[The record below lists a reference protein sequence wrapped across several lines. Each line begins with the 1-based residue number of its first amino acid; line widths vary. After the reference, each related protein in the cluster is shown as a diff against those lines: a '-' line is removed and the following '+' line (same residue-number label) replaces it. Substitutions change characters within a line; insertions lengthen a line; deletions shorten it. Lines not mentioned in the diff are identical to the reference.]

1 MSDKYSI
8 DDILAEIEKKRGSEG
23 EYENRSDQPVES
35 VTEIIGGSELDVL
48 MRSTGA
54 KTRMTESER
63 LEQERAEEEEVRQRA
78 ESIRLAAEANER
90 KKEEQ
95 KQKKAQADEK
105 RRRDKEEKERIARER
120 RLEKERLEQEREEQ
134 RRLERERIE
143 REREEQRLEKERL
156 EQEREEQRR
165 IEAERAAKGSSMQFS
180 PAQEEPAEET
190 HTGFTAELASPT
202 EAAKLFSEPEE
213 QSEEPAPEVVQ
224 SRSEYV
230 QPFVKPAVSG
240 ADEDIIFHTRS
251 DLVTTETMKM
261 RKLQRIEE
269 INRALLAADRAA
281 EEPDE
286 LVDSLNPMESREK
299 AVEEV
304 NQSAEPEQDI
314 SDTLAVSGND
324 LKKMSNGEAEH
335 VKEYSPVTSRK
346 KGKSS
351 ADDILFT
358 PGAQK
363 KETKS
368 EKERRGSDAL
378 IASLNQKLK
387 EQREKNLAEQSTV
400 TLTDLSDPKNLPP
413 RALNLDYD
421 KKVIDTGIL
430 PKTDPVAAV
439 QEAEDLAAR
448 KKRRISSFMLQDIDD
463 ETDSDKEEEDD
474 DYDDDEPEEVID
486 LDDENVIIE
495 RLDRAGKGLTGRLV
509 ILGLLTAL
517 TAALTIMFQ
526 FFRNERPIF
535 DALGISAVDEYL
547 YAFLTIGILSFA
559 ACSSVITNGF
569 SRLIKGKP
577 DGDTVC
583 AFAHIGAI
591 GSLLMYLAGTNAIAQ
606 NKSYVYLLVSML
618 SLCFNTVSKLC
629 TVRAAK
635 NNFRFISGDTEK
647 YFAECSSGEDA
658 EQLARGAVRGF
669 PVVASMHKTEM
680 LCDFIIS
687 TYCEDISDRISRI
700 LAPVILGLS
709 VIGGAIGFFS
719 AGETSNV
726 MNQWSQA
733 ATAFSAVLCIGASFT
748 GALIVMLPMLSASRK
763 TSERRAAILGY
774 SAVEDFSSVNSVLV
788 EAKSLFPAGSVSIRN
803 IWDYNKNGK
812 NGSQHV
818 TIDEAIIY
826 AASLA
831 VSSDSILADP
841 LFNML
846 NYKPALLKKV
856 SNCVYESSMGVSG
869 WIGSRRV
876 LLGSRDHMKSHGIV
890 VPDSKKEAAL
900 NKMHDEVVYL
910 AVAGEVCMLFFV
922 TLSAN
927 PQVKNHVRRLAKNG
941 VSLVIK
947 TVDGAL
953 SEGVVSELFDIY
965 AENVRILPAEAHDK
979 FEEHTKYSG
988 KGSAAV
994 SCDGTFSSLASAING
1009 AKSLNDRIRRG
1020 CIMEIAGIALGV
1032 LLVFIFSAF
1041 RQSGMLNGFWIAGYN
1056 ALWLILTI
1064 VVMSFRRI

>member
-8 DDILAEIEKKRGSEG
+8 DDILAEIDRKRSSEGGSEKHSG
-23 EYENRSDQPVES
+23 EVTES
-35 VTEIIGGSELDVL
+35 VTEIIGGSELDSL

-54 KTRMTESER
+54 KTRMSESER
-63 LEQERAEEEEVRQRA
+63 LEQERAEEEAARERA
-78 ESIRLAAEANER
+78 ESIRRAAEANER
-90 KKEEQ
+90 RKAEQ
-95 KQKKAQADEK
+95 KQKKAEAKAEAEEK
-105 RRRDKEEKERIARER
+105 RRREREEKERLAQER
-120 RLEKERLEQEREEQ
+120 RLEKERLEQQRKEQ
-134 RRLERERIE
+134 
-143 REREEQRLEKERL
+143 ERL
-156 EQEREEQRR
+156 EQERLEAERREQERL
-165 IEAERAAKGSSMQFS
+165 EAERAAAESSVQFTHE
-180 PAQEEPAEET
+180 PEEPAEPD
-190 HTGFTAELASPT
+190 HTGFTGELASPV
-202 EAAKLFSEPEE
+202 EAAKLFSEN
-213 QSEEPAPEVVQ
+213 EPQEVVQ
-224 SRSEYV
+224 PQSEYV
-230 QPFVKPAVSG
+230 QPFVKPEVSG
-240 ADEDIIFHTRS
+240 ADDDIIFHTRS

-281 EEPDE
+281 EEPDD
-286 LVDSLNPMESREK
+286 LVDSLNPMESRKK
-299 AVEEV
+299 AVEEL
-304 NQSAEPEQDI
+304 NHAAESQQEI
-314 SDTLAVSGND
+314 GDTLAVSGND
-324 LKKMSNGEAEH
+324 LKKMSGGETEH

-346 KGKSS
+346 KHQSS

-363 KETKS
+363 KSEGAS
-368 EKERRGSDAL
+368 EKDRRGSDAL

-387 EQREKNLAEQSTV
+387 EQREKSIAEERTV

-413 RALNLDYD
+413 RALNIDYD
-421 KKVIDTGIL
+421 NKVIDTSIL

-439 QEAEDLAAR
+439 QEAEALAAR
-448 KKRRISSFMLQDIDD
+448 KKRRISSFMLADIDD
-463 ETDSDKEEEDD
+463 ETDADETADDTDEDEEED
-474 DYDDDEPEEVID
+474 EVID
-486 LDDENVIIE
+486 LDDENVITE
-495 RLDRAGKGLTGRLV
+495 RLSRAGKGLTGRLV
-509 ILGLLTAL
+509 ILGILTLLTGAVTFL
-517 TAALTIMFQ
+517 FEFSRGMIP
-526 FFRNERPIF
+526 PITG
-535 DALGISAVDEYL
+535 LGLSSADVFL
-547 YAFLTIGILSFA
+547 YACLTLGILSFG

-569 SRLIKGKP
+569 SRLLKGKP
-577 DGDTVC
+577 DGDTLC
-583 AFAHIGAI
+583 AFAHIGAL
-591 GSLLMYLAGTNAIAQ
+591 GSLLIYLADTNLLAQ
-606 NKSYVYLLVSML
+606 NKSFVFLFVSLL

-629 TVRAAK
+629 TVNAAK

-647 YFAECSSGEDA
+647 YYAECSAGEDA

-669 PVVASMHKTEM
+669 PVIASMRKTEM

-700 LAPVILGLS
+700 LTPVILGLS
-709 VIGGAIGFFS
+709 VIGGAIGFFTFP
-719 AGETSNV
+719 EKDNI
-726 MNQWSQA
+726 MNQWSMA
-733 ATAFSAVLCIGASFT
+733 ATVFSAALCIGASFI
-748 GALIVMLPMLSASRK
+748 GALIVMLPMLNASQK
-763 TSERRAAILGY
+763 TNERRAAILGY
-774 SAVEDFSSVNSVLV
+774 SAVEDFSSVNAVLV
-788 EAKSLFPAGSVSIRN
+788 EAKSLFPAGSVAIRN
-803 IWDYNKNGK
+803 IWDYNKNGT

-856 SNCVYESSMGVSG
+856 SNCVYESGLGVSG

-900 NKMHDEVVYL
+900 NKKKDEVVYL

-941 VSLVIK
+941 VSLIIK

-953 SEGVVSELFDIY
+953 SEGIVSELFDIY
-965 AENVRILPAEAHDK
+965 ADNVRILPAEAHDQ

-1009 AKSLNDRIRRG
+1009 AKSLRERIMMG

-1032 LLVFIFSAF
+1032 LLLFIFSAF
-1041 RQSGMLNGFWIAGYN
+1041 SQFTMLHSFCIAGYN
-1056 ALWLILTI
+1056 ALWLILT
-1064 VVMSFRRI
+1064 VMVMSFRRI